1 MAMRRIQHMVVVQF
15 KMPGAAAKIE
25 PLFQALRELPKVIP
39 GILHFSGG
47 PYSSPEGLNQGFT
60 HGFLFTFADAK
71 ARDNYLTHP
80 EHERLLKEYL
90 PHLANVLAFD
100 FEE

>member
-1 MAMRRIQHMVVVQF
+1 MRKVQHMVVVQF
-15 KMPGAAAKIE
+15 KSPGGAAKADS
-25 PLFQALRELPKVIP
+25 LFAALKELPKRIP
-39 GILHFSGG
+39 GIMYFSGG
-47 PYSSPEGLNQGFT
+47 PYASREGLNQGFT

-80 EHERLLKEYL
+80 EHQRLLEEYL